1 MTASLRA
8 TAMAACMKPI
18 LSRSTRPHVRRV
30 LLVDL
35 RVSMT
40 VSHLVEKPA
49 QMTIAAQEMWPS

>member
-1 MTASLRA
+1 MLVTASLRA

-35 RVSMT
+35 RISMT
-40 VSHLVEKPA
+40 VSHLGACCV
-49 QMTIAAQEMWPS
+49 IRWL